1 MPATPDGRQSA
12 PRAPRSGSAYDAA
25 SIAVLKGLEAVRRRP
40 GMYIGSTDAR
50 GLHHLIWEVVDNAV
64 DEHLAGHAG
73 RIGVTILGD
82 GGVEVHDDGRGIPI
96 GPHPK
101 ERRPAIEVVMTTLH
115 AGGKFDTQ
123 AYAVSGGLHGVG
135 ISVVNALSARTD
147 VEVCRDGARHQIS
160 FARGATTS
168 PLERVGRSRSSGT
181 TVRFWPDTDVFDDA
195 TFDADR
201 IVTRLRETSLL
212 NPGLRV
218 EFADMRDGRRETF
231 AYRRGLPDFV
241 DQLVGDDDPILPKPI
256 MLSQAEQVDGQAL
269 AVDVA
274 LTWVAGSVD
283 ERFRSYVNVIRT
295 PDGGTHEEGLRKA
308 MTGTLNR
315 WGQANRAFR
324 KRDPGLTGDDLRD
337 GLVAVLSVK
346 LPDPQFEGQTKAKLG
361 SAIMRG
367 FVERC
372 VNDGLQA
379 WLDANATLG
388 RRICKQA
395 QLAARARE
403 AARHARE
410 LTRRKGLL
418 DTSSAG
424 LPGKLADCSSRVPE
438 ECELYVVEGDSAGG
452 SSKLA
457 RDRQTQAILPLRG
470 KVLNVEK
477 AQLRRILANAEIQ
490 HLIRAIGTGIG
501 DDFDYSRLR
510 YHKIIAMADAD
521 VDGGHITTLLLTF
534 FYRMMPKLVDGG
546 HVYLAQPPLYQLR
559 RGTQMAYAVD
569 EDQRERAAADHGCG
583 AQPRAPARLGHARL
597 EQAPRDPALVRGA
610 ARVPA
615 REAR

>member
-1 MPATPDGRQSA
+1 MR
-12 PRAPRSGSAYDAA
+12 
-25 SIAVLKGLEAVRRRP
+25 
-40 GMYIGSTDAR
+40 
-50 GLHHLIWEVVDNAV
+50 
-64 DEHLAGHAG
+64 
-73 RIGVTILGD
+73 
-82 GGVEVHDDGRGIPI
+82 
-96 GPHPK
+96 
-101 ERRPAIEVVMTTLH
+101 
-115 AGGKFDTQ
+115 TQ
-123 AYAVSGGLHGVG
+123 
-135 ISVVNALSARTD
+135 
-147 VEVCRDGARHQIS
+147 VEVCREGGRHQIAFS
-160 FARGATTS
+160 RGKRTAA
-168 PLERVGRSRSSGT
+168 LEQVGRSRQTGT
-181 TVRFWPDTDVFDDA
+181 TVRFWPDTDIFEHTTYDPE
-195 TFDADR
+195 R
-201 IVTRLRETSLL
+201 IATRLRETCLL
-212 NPGLRV
+212 NPGLRID
-218 EFADMRDGRRETF
+218 FADLRDGRRERF
-231 AYRRGLPDFV
+231 EYRKGLADFV
-241 DQLVGDDDPILPKPI
+241 SLLVGEDDAVLDRPVVLTH
-256 MLSQAEQVDGQAL
+256 AEEVGGQSLAMDLAL
-269 AVDVA
+269 N
-274 LTWVAGSVD
+274 WVASGD
-283 ERFRSYVNVIRT
+283 ERTRSYVNVIRT

-308 MTGTLNR
+308 LTGTLNR

-324 KRDPGLTGDDLRD
+324 KKDPALTGDDLRD

-361 SAIMRG
+361 SAVMRG

-372 VNDGLQA
+372 VNEQLST
-379 WLDANATLG
+379 WLDANAPLG

-424 LPGKLADCSSRVPE
+424 LPGKLADCSSRSPE

-559 RGTQMAYAVD
+559 KGTQMAYALD
-569 EDQRERAAADHGCG
+569 EDQRERLLRTTFRSRGNGDVKVMRFKGLGEMDAEQLWATTMDPVRRTLLQVTVDDAVEADRMFSLLMGES
-583 AQPRAPARLGHARL
+583 ASDRRDWIEANARYADNID
-597 EQAPRDPALVRGA
+597 A
-610 ARVPA
+610 
-615 REAR
+615 